1 MPPDFLIVVAPRSG
15 TSSLNHHLRQHH
27 EIHMARGKELHLFD
41 KKWDRG
47 IEWYRGQFHPD
58 PGQLSGEATPWY
70 MYDPQAL
77 VRIGRTLP
85 GIPLIVALRNPIDQ
99 TYSRYLMRRAGGRER
114 RKFAEAMADYEPGGR
129 YVEHLRHLPSSPLHV
144 LVTEELAA
152 EPEKVYSDLCRF
164 LGVDDG
170 FRPPDLGRVV
180 NPYLE
185 FRSPAL
191 RRRARR
197 WPMPVRRAVA
207 LVNNVHR
214 RPPPLSAPLRGDL
227 GTRFAPHNAA
237 LSDYLG
243 RDLSY
248 WWPPE

>member
-1 MPPDFLIVVAPRSG
+1 
-15 TSSLNHHLRQHH
+15 
-27 EIHMARGKELHLFD
+27 
-41 KKWDRG
+41 
-47 IEWYRGQFHPD
+47 
-58 PGQLSGEATPWY
+58 
-70 MYDPQAL
+70 
-77 VRIGRTLP
+77 
-85 GIPLIVALRNPIDQ
+85 
-99 TYSRYLMRRAGGRER
+99 
-114 RKFAEAMADYEPGGR
+114 
-129 YVEHLRHLPSSPLHV
+129 
-144 LVTEELAA
+144 VTEELAA

-214 RPPPLSAPLRGDL
+214 RPPPLPAQLRGDL

-237 LSDYLG
+237 LSEYLG
-243 RDLSY
+243 RDLGY